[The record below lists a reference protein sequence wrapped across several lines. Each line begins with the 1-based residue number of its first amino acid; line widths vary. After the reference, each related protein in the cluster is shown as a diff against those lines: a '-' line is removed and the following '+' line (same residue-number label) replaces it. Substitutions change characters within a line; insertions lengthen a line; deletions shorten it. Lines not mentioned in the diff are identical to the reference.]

1 MSVARSPTLARVL
14 GNDLCS
20 GCGLCA
26 GVSEGAIVMRGV
38 PDGFNRPEQLAP
50 ITAEQEER
58 IAIGCPGSVVA
69 PWLETTRQHPFW
81 GPYRSVGTGHA
92 TDEEVRFQGSSGGG
106 ITALALHAL
115 RTGMVDAVVQATPH
129 ADDPMQNSVVVS
141 ETESDVI
148 ARAGSRYAPSSP
160 LETVAELLGSG
171 RRYCFI
177 GKPCDVGAL
186 RQLGRKDA
194 RVATVFPLILSFFC
208 GGIPSRRAASSLLKG
223 MEVPRDEMTGFRYR
237 GEGWPGM
244 ATADLRDG
252 TRRQLSYHASW
263 GGYLSK
269 DVQFRCKIC
278 PDAVGGTADLA
289 CADAWYGKGGYPDFD
304 ERPGRSLVV
313 ARTETGQR
321 LLDGIVAAGELAVEP
336 LPVEEIDRM
345 QPSQARRKRELLSRV
360 AALRMIGRKVPVMR
374 KLEVGRAARKAGPKA
389 HARSFTGLLYR
400 VLKARLKAADR
411 TEYVPP
417 VEERAG

>member
-1 MSVARSPTLARVL
+1 MSVTESPTLRRVL

-26 GVSEGAIVMRGV
+26 GVSDGAIVMRGI

-50 ITAEQEER
+50 VSEAQER
-58 IAIGCPGSVVA
+58 QIAIGCPGSVVA
-69 PWLETTRQHPFW
+69 PWDEGVPEHPFW
-81 GPYRSVGTGHA
+81 GPHRSVWTGHS
-92 TDEEVRFQGSSGGG
+92 TDKAVRFQGSSGAG
-106 ITALALHAL
+106 ITAFALHAL
-115 RTGMVDAVVQATPH
+115 RTGLADAVVHVGPH
-129 ADDPMQNSVVVS
+129 DDDPMQNGVAIS
-141 ETESDVI
+141 ETEAEVI

-160 LETVAELLGSG
+160 LETVNALLASG

-186 RQLGRKDA
+186 RQLGRTDP

-208 GGIPSRRAASSLLKG
+208 GGIPSRRAAASLLKG
-223 MEVPRDEMTGFRYR
+223 MDVPPAEMVTFRYR

-244 ATADLRDG
+244 AKAELKDG
-252 TRRQLSYHASW
+252 SHRQLSYHASW

-289 CADAWYGKGGYPDFD
+289 CADAWYGTKDGYPDFD

-313 ARTETGQR
+313 ARTEVGQR
-321 LLDGIVAAGELAVEP
+321 LLDAIVAAGELAVEA
-336 LPVEEIDRM
+336 LAIGEIDRM

-360 AALRMIGRKVPVMR
+360 AALRLIGRRVPVMR
-374 KLEVGRAARKAGPKA
+374 GLEVGPAARRARPKD

-417 VEERAG
+417 TA

>member
-1 MSVARSPTLARVL
+1 MSVTQSPTLRRVL

-26 GVSEGAIVMRGV
+26 GVSDGAIVMRGV
-38 PDGFNRPEQLAP
+38 PEGFNRPEQLAP
-50 ITAEQEER
+50 VSPEQER
-58 IAIGCPGSVVA
+58 QIAIGCPGSVVA
-69 PWLETTRQHPFW
+69 PWGEQVAQHPFW
-81 GPYRSVGTGHA
+81 GAYHSVWTGHS
-92 TDEEVRFQGSSGGG
+92 TDEAIRFQGSSGAG
-106 ITALALHAL
+106 ITAFALHAL
-115 RTGMVDAVVQATPH
+115 RIGMVDAVVHVRPH
-129 ADDPMQNSVVVS
+129 DDDPMQNGVAVS
-141 ETESDVI
+141 ETAEEVI

-160 LETVAELLGSG
+160 LETVNALLASG

-186 RQLGRKDA
+186 RQLGRTDP

-208 GGIPSRRAASSLLKG
+208 GGIPSRRAAASLLRG
-223 MEVPRDEMTGFRYR
+223 MDVPADEMVTFRYR

-244 ATADLRDG
+244 AKAELKDG
-252 TRRQLSYHASW
+252 STRQISYHDSW

-289 CADAWYGKGGYPDFD
+289 CADAWYGKDGYPDFD

-313 ARTETGQR
+313 ARTEVGQR
-321 LLDGIVAAGELAVEP
+321 LLDAIVGAGELAVEP
-336 LPVEEIDRM
+336 LPIGEIDRM

-360 AALRMIGRKVPVMR
+360 TALRLIGRRVPVMR
-374 KLEVGRAARKAGPKA
+374 GLLVTRAARRARAKDQ
-389 HARSFTGLLYR
+389 ARSFAGLLYR
-400 VLKARLKAADR
+400 VFKARLKAIDR

-417 VEERAG
+417 PK